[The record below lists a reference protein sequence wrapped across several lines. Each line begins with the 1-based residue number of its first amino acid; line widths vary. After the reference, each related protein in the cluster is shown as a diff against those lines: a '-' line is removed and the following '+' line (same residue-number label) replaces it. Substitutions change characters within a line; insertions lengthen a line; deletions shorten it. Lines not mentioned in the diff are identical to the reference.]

1 MQIMFDT
8 LQIVLN
14 IVIIVCLISLL
25 KKQEVILLEKINITL
40 EAARVNAG
48 YTQEQAASIL
58 GVSRSTIINW
68 ENGKTI
74 PGIPS
79 MHKMSQLYGIP
90 LDCIF
95 LPCYSTTSK
104 IKIKEGES
112 KK

>member
-1 MQIMFDT
+1 M
-8 LQIVLN
+8 
-14 IVIIVCLISLL
+14 
-25 KKQEVILLEKINITL
+25 EKINITL

-48 YTQEQAASIL
+48 YTQEQAASNL

-95 LPCYSTTSK
+95 YLVILLK
-104 IKIKEGES
+104 VDLKQKKEKQNEWN
-112 KK
+112 

>member
-1 MQIMFDT
+1 MQIMFDI

-14 IVIIVCLISLL
+14 IVIIVCLIDLL

-48 YTQEQAASIL
+48 YTQEQAASNL

-95 LPCYSTTSK
+95 LPCYSTKSRFKT
-104 IKIKEGES
+104 KEGET
-112 KK
+112 K

>member
-48 YTQEQAASIL
+48 YTQEQAASNL

-74 PGIPS
+74 PGIP
-79 MHKMSQLYGIP
+79 

-95 LPCYSTTSK
+95 LPCYSTNSR

-112 KK
+112 K

>member
-1 MQIMFDT
+1 M
-8 LQIVLN
+8 
-14 IVIIVCLISLL
+14 
-25 KKQEVILLEKINITL
+25 EKINITL

-48 YTQEQAASIL
+48 YTQEQAASNL

-95 LPCYSTTSK
+95 YLVTLLIVELKPK
-104 IKIKEGES
+104 KENQNE
-112 KK
+112 

>member
-1 MQIMFDT
+1 MQIMFDI

-14 IVIIVCLISLL
+14 IVIIVCLIDLL

-48 YTQEQAASIL
+48 YTQEQAASNL

-74 PGIPS
+74 PRIPS

-90 LDCIF
+90 LDCIL
-95 LPCYSTTSK
+95 LPCRSTINRLKT
-104 IKIKEGES
+104 KEGEI
-112 KK
+112 K

>member
-1 MQIMFDT
+1 M
-8 LQIVLN
+8 
-14 IVIIVCLISLL
+14 
-25 KKQEVILLEKINITL
+25 EKIHITL

-48 YTQEQAASIL
+48 YTQEQAASNL

-95 LPCYSTTSK
+95 LPCRSTK
-104 IKIKEGES
+104 VELKS
-112 KK
+112 KKENQNE

>member
-1 MQIMFDT
+1 M
-8 LQIVLN
+8 
-14 IVIIVCLISLL
+14 
-25 KKQEVILLEKINITL
+25 EKINITL

-48 YTQEQAASIL
+48 YTQEQAASNL

-95 LPCYSTTSK
+95 LPCYSTNNRF
-104 IKIKEGES
+104 KIKEGET
-112 KK
+112 K

>member
-1 MQIMFDT
+1 M
-8 LQIVLN
+8 
-14 IVIIVCLISLL
+14 
-25 KKQEVILLEKINITL
+25 EKINITL

-48 YTQEQAASIL
+48 YTQEQAASNL

-79 MHKMSQLYGIP
+79 IHKMSQLYGIP
-90 LDCIF
+90 FDCIS
-95 LPCYSTTSK
+95 LPCYSTNNR

-112 KK
+112 K

>member
-14 IVIIVCLISLL
+14 IVIIVCLIGLL

-48 YTQEQAASIL
+48 YTQEQAASNL

-95 LPCYSTTSK
+95 LPCYSTISRFKT
-104 IKIKEGES
+104 KEGET
-112 KK
+112 K

>member
-48 YTQEQAASIL
+48 YTQEQLLLIQEFQDL
-58 GVSRSTIINW
+58 
-68 ENGKTI
+68 
-74 PGIPS
+74 
-79 MHKMSQLYGIP
+79 L
-90 LDCIF
+90 
-95 LPCYSTTSK
+95 
-104 IKIKEGES
+104 
-112 KK
+112 

>member
-1 MQIMFDT
+1 M
-8 LQIVLN
+8 
-14 IVIIVCLISLL
+14 
-25 KKQEVILLEKINITL
+25 EKINITL

-48 YTQEQAASIL
+48 YTQEQAASNL

-95 LPCYSTTSK
+95 LPCYSINSR

-112 KK
+112 K

>member
-48 YTQEQAASIL
+48 YTQEQAASNL

-95 LPCYSTTSK
+95 LPCYSTNSR

-112 KK
+112 K

>member
-95 LPCYSTTSK
+95 LPCYSTISR

>member
-48 YTQEQAASIL
+48 YTQEQAASNL

-79 MHKMSQLYGIP
+79 MYKMSQLYGIP

-95 LPCYSTTSK
+95 FTLLLY
-104 IKIKEGES
+104 
-112 KK
+112 

>member
-1 MQIMFDT
+1 M
-8 LQIVLN
+8 
-14 IVIIVCLISLL
+14 
-25 KKQEVILLEKINITL
+25 EKINITL

-48 YTQEQAASIL
+48 YTQEQAASNL

-95 LPCYSTTSK
+95 LPCYSTNSR
-104 IKIKEGES
+104 IKIKEGS
-112 KK
+112 YVNGSGVNITTKTPKITGKGQQYFINKFLQ